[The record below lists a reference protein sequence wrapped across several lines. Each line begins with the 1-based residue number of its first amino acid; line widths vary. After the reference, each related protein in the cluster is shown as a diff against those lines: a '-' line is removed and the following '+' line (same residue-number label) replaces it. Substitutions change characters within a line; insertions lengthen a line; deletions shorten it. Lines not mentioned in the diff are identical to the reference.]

1 MVKKEAT
8 IAIFIGLVIGLIIT
22 GGILRARTAIQ
33 KNLQETKDTP
43 NSSPTSQESPSSS
56 TTLLLTI
63 TSPDDN
69 SVVSEST
76 ITLTGTAQLDTYI
89 AIIAEKSEHLIVPNE
104 AGAFTQDI
112 KLIKG
117 ANTIK
122 VTVYT
127 ENGDKVEKTLNIV
140 YTTAEI

>member
-1 MVKKEAT
+1 MIKKEAT
-8 IAIFIGLVIGLIIT
+8 IAIFIGLIIGLIIT
-22 GGILRARTAIQ
+22 GGILRARTALQKGIQ
-33 KNLQETKDTP
+33 EIKQDDDVTSNTP
-43 NSSPTSQESPSSS
+43 K
-56 TTLLLTI
+56 
-63 TSPDDN
+63 SPDTNTTSLLNIITPADN
-69 SVVSEST
+69 SVVSEAT
-76 ITLTGTAQLDTYI
+76 ITLNGTAQLDTYI

-104 AGAFTQDI
+104 VGAFSQEI

-122 VTVYT
+122 ITVYK